1 MIQHLN
7 GIHLLDTNHVGFSGT
22 VGVYV
27 LPGDDGFALIETGP
41 GSTLSTVKQGIASLG
56 LELNHLKAILVTHIH
71 LDHAG
76 AAGQLV
82 RETGATLYVHE
93 RGAPHLIDPSK
104 LLASA
109 ERIYGD
115 LMQPLWGTMVP
126 APKEKVVALVDGERL
141 NIVGHTVDVLYTPG
155 HASHHVAFLLDGET
169 MFTGDAAAIHFAGSS
184 VIRPALPPP
193 EIDLETWR
201 DSINKMLAAK
211 PKRLLLTHYGEVQDA
226 EAHLRQVVERN
237 QQWANLIVEGLQ
249 KGEDGKMLEQRLHE
263 ISLQE
268 LAASGASAE
277 VIQRHLMTSNDQ
289 MTVMGVTRYWQK
301 HHPEK
306 WVKSKK

>member
-1 MIQHLN
+1 MIQNLN
-7 GIHLLDTNHVGFSGT
+7 GIYLLDTNHVGFTGT

-27 LPGDDGFALIETGP
+27 LLGDDGFALIETGP
-41 GSTLSTVKQGIASLG
+41 GSTLSTIKQSIASLG
-56 LELNHLKAILVTHIH
+56 LELTNLKAILVTHIH

-82 RETGATLYVHE
+82 QETGATLYVHE

-115 LMQPLWGTMVP
+115 LMQPLWGTMIP
-126 APKEKVVALVDGERL
+126 APKENVVALTDGKRL
-141 NIVGHTVDVLYTPG
+141 KIVGHTIEVIYTPG
-155 HASHHVAFLLDGET
+155 HASHHVAFLLDSET

-193 EIDLETWR
+193 EIDLELWR
-201 DSINKMLAAK
+201 NSIDRMLAVK

-226 EAHLRQVVERN
+226 ESHLRKVVERN
-237 QQWANLIVEGLQ
+237 RQWANLILEGLQ
-249 KGEDGKMLEQRLHE
+249 KGEDAKTLEQRLHAA
-263 ISLQE
+263 SLQE
-268 LAASGASAE
+268 LAASGASDE
-277 VIQRHLMTSNDQ
+277 VIQRHLITSNDG
-289 MTVMGVTRYWQK
+289 MTVMGVMRYWQK

-306 WVKSKK
+306 IENKKL

>member
-7 GIHLLDTNHVGFSGT
+7 GIHLLDTNHMGFSGT

-41 GSTLSTVKQGIASLG
+41 GSTLSTIKQRIASLG
-56 LELNHLKAILVTHIH
+56 LELANLKAILVTHIH

-82 RETGATLYVHE
+82 QETGATLYVHE

-109 ERIYGD
+109 QRIYGD
-115 LMQPLWGTMVP
+115 LMQPLWGAMVP
-126 APKEKVVALVDGERL
+126 APREKVVALKDGERL
-141 NIVGHTVDVLYTPG
+141 NIVGHEVDVIYTPG
-155 HASHHVAFLLDGET
+155 HASHHVAFLLEGEA

-193 EIDLETWR
+193 EIDLETWEN
-201 DSINKMLAAK
+201 SIDKMLAVK

-226 EAHLRQVVERN
+226 QAHLRRVVERN
-237 QQWANLIVEGLQ
+237 QQWAGLILEGLQ
-249 KGEDGKMLEQRLHE
+249 KGEDAKTLEQRLHE
-263 ISLQE
+263 ASLQE
-268 LAASGASAE
+268 LAADGASSD
-277 VIQRHLMTSNDQ
+277 VIQRHLITSNDE

-306 WVKSKK
+306 VKRET

>member
-1 MIQHLN
+1 MIQDLD
-7 GIHLLDTNHVGFSGT
+7 GIYLLDTNHVGFTGT

-27 LPGDDGFALIETGP
+27 LQGDDGFALIETGP
-41 GSTLSTVKQGIASLG
+41 GSTLSTIKQSIASLG
-56 LELNHLKAILVTHIH
+56 LELSNLKAILVTHIH

-76 AAGQLV
+76 AAGQLA

-115 LMQPLWGTMVP
+115 LMKPLWGTMVP
-126 APKEKVVALVDGERL
+126 APRENVVALTDGERL
-141 NIVGHTVDVLYTPG
+141 KIVGHTVDVLYTPG
-155 HASHHVAFLLDGET
+155 HASHHVAFLLEGET

-193 EIDLETWR
+193 EIDLELWQ
-201 DSINKMLAAK
+201 DSIDKMIVAK
-211 PKRLLLTHYGEVQDA
+211 PKRLLLTHYGEVKDA

-237 QQWANLIVEGLQ
+237 EEWANLILEGLQ
-249 KGEDGKMLEQRLHE
+249 KGEDAKMLEQRLRAL
-263 ISLQE
+263 SLQE
-268 LAASGASAE
+268 LATSGASDE
-277 VIQRHLMTSNDQ
+277 VIQRHLITSNDG

-301 HHPEK
+301 RHPEK
-306 WVKSKK
+306 LASKT

>member
-1 MIQHLN
+1 VIQDL
-7 GIHLLDTNHVGFSGT
+7 GGVYLLDTNHVGFTGT

-27 LPGDDGFALIETGP
+27 LPSDDDFALIETGP
-41 GSTLSTVKQGIASLG
+41 GSTLSTIKGSIASLG
-56 LELNHLKAILVTHIH
+56 LELNNLKAILVTHIH

-82 RETGATLYVHE
+82 QETGATLYVHE

-115 LMQPLWGTMVP
+115 LMQSLWGTILP
-126 APKEKVVALVDGERL
+126 APKENVVALTGGERL
-141 NIVGHTVDVLYTPG
+141 NILGHTIDVLYTPG
-155 HASHHVAFLLDGET
+155 HASHHVVFLLNGET

-193 EIDLETWR
+193 EVNLELWQESVQR
-201 DSINKMLAAK
+201 MLATK
-211 PKRLLLTHYGEVQDA
+211 PKRLLLTHYGEVRDA
-226 EAHLRQVVERN
+226 KAHLQQVIERN
-237 QQWANLIVEGLQ
+237 QEWAELILEGM
-249 KGEDGKMLEQRLHE
+249 KNGEDAKGLEHRLRDV
-263 ISLQE
+263 SFKE
-268 LAASGASAE
+268 LLESRASEE
-277 VIQRHLMTSNDQ
+277 VIERHRITSNDE

-301 HHPEK
+301 YHPEK
-306 WVKSKK
+306 LVKG

>member
-1 MIQHLN
+1 MVQHLN

-27 LPGDDGFALIETGP
+27 LPGDNGFALIETGP
-41 GSTLSTVKQGIASLG
+41 GSTLATIKQSIASLG
-56 LELNHLKAILVTHIH
+56 LELSKLKAILVTHIH

-82 RETGATLYVHE
+82 QETGATLYVHE

-115 LMQPLWGTMVP
+115 LMQRLWGTMVP
-126 APKEKVVALVDGERL
+126 APKEKVVALAGGERL
-141 NIVGHTVDVLYTPG
+141 NIVGHDIDVIYTPG
-155 HASHHVAFLLDGET
+155 HASHHVVFLLDGET

-184 VIRPALPPP
+184 VIRPALPAP
-193 EIDLETWR
+193 EIDLETWQ
-201 DSINKMLAAK
+201 DSLDKMLGVK
-211 PKRLLLTHYGEVQDA
+211 PKRLLLTHYGEVRDA

-237 QQWANLIVEGLQ
+237 QEWATLILEGLQ
-249 KGEDGKMLEQRLHE
+249 KGEDAKVLEQRLHE

-268 LAASGASAE
+268 LVASGASAE
-277 VIQRHLMTSNDQ
+277 VIQRHRITSNDQ

-301 HHPEK
+301 HHPEI
-306 WVKSKK
+306 VKRET

>member
-1 MIQHLN
+1 MIQDLN
-7 GIHLLDTNHVGFSGT
+7 GIYLLDTNHMGFTGT

-27 LPGDDGFALIETGP
+27 LPSYDGFALIETGP
-41 GSTLSTVKQGIASLG
+41 GSTLAAIKQSIARLG
-56 LELNHLKAILVTHIH
+56 LELANLKAILVTHIH

-76 AAGQLV
+76 AAGQLAS
-82 RETGATLYVHE
+82 ETGATLYVHE
-93 RGAPHLIDPSK
+93 RGAPHLIDPSR

-115 LMQPLWGTMVP
+115 KMQMLWGTMLP
-126 APKEKVVALVDGERL
+126 APKENVVALKGGERL
-141 NIVGHTVDVLYTPG
+141 KILGHDIEVIYTPG
-155 HASHHVAFLLDGET
+155 HASHHVSFLLNGEA

-193 EIDLETWR
+193 EVDLETWQASV
-201 DSINKMLAAK
+201 DKMLAAK

-226 EAHLRQVVERN
+226 EGHLHGVVERN
-237 QQWANLIVEGLQ
+237 QTWANVILEGMQ
-249 KGEDGKMLEQRLHE
+249 RGEDAKSLEQRIGTLA
-263 ISLQE
+263 SQE
-268 LAASGASAE
+268 LEGASPE
-277 VIQRHLMTSNDQ
+277 VIQRHLITSNDE

-306 WVKSKK
+306 VKRET

>member
-1 MIQHLN
+1 MIQDLD
-7 GIHLLDTNHVGFSGT
+7 GIYLLDTNHIGFTGT

-41 GSTLSTVKQGIASLG
+41 GSTLGTIKQSIAELG
-56 LELNHLKAILVTHIH
+56 LDLAKLKAILVTHIH
-71 LDHAG
+71 LDHTG
-76 AAGQLV
+76 AAGQLAS
-82 RETGATLYVHE
+82 ETGATLFVHE
-93 RGAPHLIDPSK
+93 RGAPHLIDPSR

-115 LMQPLWGTMVP
+115 KMQMLWGTMLP
-126 APKEKVVALVDGERL
+126 APKENVVALTGGERL
-141 NIVGHTVDVLYTPG
+141 KILGHDVEVIYTPG
-155 HASHHVAFLLDGET
+155 HASHHVSFLLNSEA

-193 EIDLETWR
+193 EVDLETWQASV
-201 DSINKMLAAK
+201 DKMLAAK

-226 EAHLRQVVERN
+226 ENHLRQVVERN
-237 QQWANLIVEGLQ
+237 EQWANLILDGI
-249 KGEDGKMLEQRLHE
+249 KNGEDAKGLEQRL
-263 ISLQE
+263 STLALKE
-268 LAASGASAE
+268 LGGASPE
-277 VIQRHLMTSNDQ
+277 VIQRHRITSNDE

-306 WVKSKK
+306 AKRET

>member
-1 MIQHLN
+1 MIQDLN
-7 GIHLLDTNHVGFSGT
+7 GIYLLDTNHVGYTGT

-41 GSTLSTVKQGIASLG
+41 GSTLATIKQSIAELG
-56 LELNHLKAILVTHIH
+56 LELSNLKAILVTHIH

-76 AAGQLV
+76 AAGQLAS
-82 RETGATLYVHE
+82 ETDATLYVHE
-93 RGAPHLIDPSK
+93 RGAPHLIDPSR

-115 LMQPLWGTMVP
+115 NMQTLWGTMLP
-126 APKEKVVALVDGERL
+126 APKEKVIALTGGERL
-141 NIVGHTVDVLYTPG
+141 KISGHDIAVIYTPG
-155 HASHHVAFLLDGET
+155 HASHHVSFLLNGEA

-193 EIDLETWR
+193 EVDLETWQASV
-201 DSINKMLAAK
+201 DKMLAAK

-226 EAHLRQVVERN
+226 EGHLREVVERN
-237 QQWANLIVEGLQ
+237 QTWANVVLEGMQ
-249 KGEDGKMLEQRLHE
+249 RGEDTKSLEQRIGTLV
-263 ISLQE
+263 LKE
-268 LAASGASAE
+268 LEGASPE
-277 VIQRHLMTSNDQ
+277 VIQRHRITSSDE

-306 WVKSKK
+306 VKREM

>member
-7 GIHLLDTNHVGFSGT
+7 GIYLLDTNHVGFTGT

-27 LPGDDGFALIETGP
+27 LPGDNGFALIETGP
-41 GSTLSTVKQGIASLG
+41 GSTLSTIKQSIASLG
-56 LELNHLKAILVTHIH
+56 LELAKLKAILVTHIH

-82 RETGATLYVHE
+82 QETGATLYVHE
-93 RGAPHLIDPSK
+93 RGAPHLVDPSK
-104 LLASA
+104 LVASA

-126 APKEKVVALVDGERL
+126 APKEKVVALVGGERL
-141 NIVGHTVDVLYTPG
+141 NILGHDVDVIYTPG
-155 HASHHVAFLLDGET
+155 HASHHVVFLLEGET
-169 MFTGDAAAIHFAGSS
+169 MFTGDAAAIYFEGSS

-193 EIDLETWR
+193 EVDLEIWQ
-201 DSINKMLAAK
+201 DSVNKMLAAK

-226 EAHLRQVVERN
+226 ETHLHQVIERN
-237 QQWANLIVEGLQ
+237 QQWAELILAGM
-249 KGEDGKMLEQRLHE
+249 KNGEDAKGLEHHLHTV
-263 ISLQE
+263 SLQE
-268 LAASGASAE
+268 LATDGASPE
-277 VIQRHLMTSNDQ
+277 VIQRHLITSNDE

-306 WVKSKK
+306 IGR